1 MEILKREWRSGREI
15 VGIILT
21 RTSIGKLKAYIGVAA
36 GHDQAAD
43 ELHIAEYGAA
53 IRFREAK
60 AFFPTIEEKDYSI
73 K

>member
-21 RTSIGKLKAYIGVAA
+21 RTSIGMLKAYIGVAA
-36 GHDQAAD
+36 GRDQAAD
-43 ELHIAEYGAA
+43 ELYIAEYGAA
-53 IRFREAK
+53 IPFREAK
-60 AFFPTIEEKDYSI
+60 AFFPTIEEKDYST